1 MRTKRIFPFALSLLL
16 AIHLNAQD
24 AIYSQFYAA
33 PTLTN
38 PALAGVGLC
47 GGRAVMQ
54 YRNQWPSLGNNFRT
68 LGFAYDQVA
77 PKLGGGYGVSVLRDV
92 AGDGLL
98 TTTSVNLIYN
108 YRIELSRD
116 WSVYTAFQGT
126 FVQRSINFDKLT
138 FADQIDPKKGFVRP
152 TEEARP
158 NESISLPSIS
168 TGAVLQGKGFY
179 AGVSVFHLNQPA
191 QSFYGTSGPGTYLPG
206 RMNLHAGLNLRMG
219 NRRGPVGK
227 DEVTLS
233 PNVLFS
239 IQEKFTQL
247 NLGFYLNKG
256 GFVTGVW
263 FRQSGANPDA
273 LIAILGWQG
282 ESYKIGYSYDV
293 TVSQAR
299 AAVKGSHEFSF
310 AYMFCLPHRTKPNW
324 LDDNC
329 PKL

>member
-1 MRTKRIFPFALSLLL
+1 MRTKRIFPLALSLLL
-16 AIHLNAQD
+16 AIQLNAQD

-77 PKLGGGYGVSVLRDV
+77 PKLGGGYGISMLRDV

-116 WSVYTAFQGT
+116 WSVYTAMQGT

-138 FADQIDPKKGFVRP
+138 FADQIDPKKGFVKP

-158 NESISLPSIS
+158 NESISLPSVS
-168 TGAVLQGKGFY
+168 AGAVLQGKGFY
-179 AGVSVFHLNQPA
+179 AGISVFHLNEPV
-191 QSFYGTSGPGTYLPG
+191 QSFYGTTGPGTYLPR
-206 RMNLHAGLNLRMG
+206 RMNLHAGLNLRIG
-219 NRRGPVGK
+219 NRRGPITK

-239 IQEKFTQL
+239 VQEKFTQL

-273 LIAILGWQG
+273 LIGILGWQG
-282 ESYKIGYSYDV
+282 ESYKIGYSYDI

-299 AAVKGSHEFSF
+299 AAVKGSHEISF
-310 AYMFCLPHRTKPNW
+310 AYLFCLPHHNKPNW
-324 LDDNC
+324 LDNNC
-329 PKL
+329 PKF